1 MRTLVLT
8 ALIAAGATSVAAQ
21 PHALGHVAAGLSNLH
36 AISSSAQVTTRA
48 LPGFHYAVAMDRD
61 NRAVLAHDFTS
72 GAILRFDPATLAV
85 LGTAYAHPLLANFGA
100 VQSMA
105 FDSNGTFVFA
115 SAVAGSEGIYRFTS
129 SSNLSTVI
137 SAALATEFTDVRD
150 AIVDIDTG
158 EWLAAEASTQA
169 LYRVR
174 RDGVAFTTVATGL
187 GVRYGVT
194 QDVVTGDVYV
204 GTCCGTGSGGQSLGR
219 VPRGQSMPVVF
230 LDHPTLRGGYAP
242 TMDRASAAGRSL
254 VTATWADGATTG
266 SDGIWRVDVATAAV
280 TKLASIN
287 VPGFSNTY
295 HVVPAFGRNLQAT
308 RTGAGRWAI
317 DVRFPGQGSRAYYV
331 VPSLSGTRA
340 GVPLPDGRRIPL
352 NVDGLSAAAING
364 LLGPLWTGYTGSLQ
378 NGDATATL
386 DLGALLPSV
395 LGARIWF
402 GALVLDPA
410 APLGIAVVA
419 DPFVLVVE

>member
-1 MRTLVLT
+1 MRTLVLS
-8 ALIAAGATSVAAQ
+8 ALLVAAATPIAAQ

-36 AISSSAQVTTRA
+36 AISSSGQVTTRA
-48 LPGFHYAVAMDRD
+48 LSGFHYAVAMDRD
-61 NRAVLAHDFTS
+61 NRAVLAHDFTR

-85 LGTAYAHPLLANFGA
+85 LGTAYTHPLLSNFGA

-105 FDSNGTFVFA
+105 FDSNGSLVIA
-115 SAVAGSEGIYRFTS
+115 SGIAGSEGIYRFTS
-129 SSNLSTVI
+129 PTALSTLI
-137 SAALATEFTDVRD
+137 TAALAPELADVRD

-158 EWLAAEASTQA
+158 EWLVAEASTQS

-174 RDGVAFTTVATGL
+174 RDGVAFTTLATSL

-194 QDVVTGDVYV
+194 QDVVTGDLYI

-219 VPRGQSMPVVF
+219 LPRGQSTPIVF

-254 VTATWADGATTG
+254 VTATWADGATAG
-266 SDGIWRVDVATAAV
+266 ADGIWRVDVGTAAV

-308 RTGAGRWAI
+308 RIGAGRWSI
-317 DVRFPGQGSRAYYV
+317 DASFPGQGNRAYYI

-364 LLGPLWTGYTGSLQ
+364 LLGPLWTGYTGALQ

-386 DLGALLPSV
+386 DLGPLLPAV
-395 LGARIWF
+395 VGARIWF
-402 GALVLDPA
+402 GAIVLDAA
-410 APLGIAVVA
+410 APLGIAVIA